1 MSSKKAIRA
10 SFRKAVFSR
19 DGFRCQVCGRQW
31 SAADADPS
39 LHRLN
44 AHHITDRSQLPGGG
58 YVQENGITVCE
69 EPCHIRVERFHASG
83 GADWEQG
90 LHPDD
95 LYARIGSSHDAAV
108 TASEEMV
115 ARRRRT

>member
-1 MSSKKAIRA
+1 MSKKKKAIRA
-10 SFRKAVFSR
+10 AFRDAVFSR
-19 DGFRCQVCGRQW
+19 DGHACVMCGAPQRE
-31 SAADADPS
+31 DEPLD
-39 LHRLN
+39 

-69 EPCHIRVERFHASG
+69 KPCHIRVERFHVSG
-83 GADWEQG
+83 GADWEQD

-108 TASEEMV
+108 TASEAMV